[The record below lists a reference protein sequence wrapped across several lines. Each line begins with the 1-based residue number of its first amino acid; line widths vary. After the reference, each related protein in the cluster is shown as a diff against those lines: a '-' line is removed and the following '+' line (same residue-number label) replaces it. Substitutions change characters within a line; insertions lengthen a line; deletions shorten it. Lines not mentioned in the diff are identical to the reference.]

1 MPIAWR
7 FGRATVAVVGAFGR
21 GFVVA
26 VVAIRVIE
34 RDFNPKEP
42 TAAKTRSQPAL
53 VGL

>member
-1 MPIAWR
+1 MTIIMR
-7 FGRATVAVVGAFGR
+7 IGRVT
-21 GFVVA
+21 VVA
-26 VVAIRVIE
+26 VVRAFWWVIVVVKVIR